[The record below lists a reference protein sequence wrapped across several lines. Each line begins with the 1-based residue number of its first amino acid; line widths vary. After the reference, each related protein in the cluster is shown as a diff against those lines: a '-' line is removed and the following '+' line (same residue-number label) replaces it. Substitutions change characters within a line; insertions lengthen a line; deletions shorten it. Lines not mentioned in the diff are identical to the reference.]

1 MNLQLSTLQKYRE
14 IPLNHLNSYNYTYF
28 HHHQHHDLAIDMAQ
42 ENGNIGTLPDAAL
55 AVLNIFQKLGPD
67 GSVASASALLHT
79 KMTDVDTGKSAY
91 TDAEGNIVPREQVEI
106 HRMAYEALRLI
117 PEVTAEQLTAE
128 WEEEDKK
135 NAPADGTNTPADGI
149 NIPDGGSDISMDISD
164 GPSPPLDTE
173 MPNAPPPRSEADD
186 TNPLPDGAGDRPDD
200 GAADLDE
207 EVGNPEG
214 SLGGLDGSSD
224 GPAQDKPAILPPAKK
239 KPIVL
244 IDPSKNKSFDLTGED
259 DENPQDVDP
268 TTKKTKNDVQN
279 AINSFRNVVKTPSKN
294 AKKSSKSSKKK
305 KKSDKKAQKVVP
317 TPKNLKRKRVEESD
331 KEESAAEEDIGHVGN
346 KQPLAT
352 SPGPRNKRWSETKAW
367 RKLLKAEEDGECP
380 TDIDDL
386 VKAAKKEVGRD
397 LQKGY
402 VEKIMK
408 LKAIGFHDKCAQL
421 VAEQQANETLEEQLN
436 DALVKLTKANKT
448 IKNLQE
454 ENKRLK
460 NGVPKSMV
468 DTPKPKADTPKKK
481 KAKKSS
487 KSKPDS
493 TNTLD
498 LPAPNRDRPSVTV
511 PLSAIAY
518 ASIPDNIIEAGIS
531 MIRATDEEDWPDRAE
546 DWVKL
551 AESRPRFDYK

>member
-1 MNLQLSTLQKYRE
+1 VNLQLSTLQKYRE
-14 IPLNHLNSYNYTYF
+14 IPLNHLNSYNYIYF

-79 KMTDVDTGKSAY
+79 KMTDVATGKSAY

-106 HRMAYEALRLI
+106 YRMAYEALRLI
-117 PEVTAEQLTAE
+117 PEVNAEQLIAE

-135 NAPADGTNTPADGI
+135 NAPADGTDTPADGTNAPADGI
-149 NIPDGGSDISMDISD
+149 DIPDGGSDIPMDISD
-164 GPSPPLDTE
+164 GPSPPPDTE

-186 TNPLPDGAGDRPDD
+186 TNPLPDGAGDQPDD
-200 GAADLDE
+200 GAADFDE
-207 EVGNPEG
+207 EVDNPEG

-224 GPAQDKPAILPPAKK
+224 SPAQDKPPILPPAKR

-244 IDPSKNKSFDLTGED
+244 IDPAKNKSFDLTGED

-294 AKKSSKSSKKK
+294 AKKPSKSSKKK
-305 KKSDKKAQKVVP
+305 KKSDKKAQKVAP
-317 TPKNLKRKRVEESD
+317 TPENLKRKRVEESEESD
-331 KEESAAEEDIGHVGN
+331 KEESAADEDVGHVGN

-367 RKLLKAEEDGECP
+367 RKLLKAEEDKECP

-386 VKAAKKEVGRD
+386 VEAAKKEVGRD

-402 VEKIMK
+402 MEKIMK
-408 LKAIGFHDKCAQL
+408 LKVIGFHDKCAQL
-421 VAEQQANETLEEQLN
+421 VAEQQTNRRTTQRRFPQAHQGQQ
-436 DALVKLTKANKT
+436 DD
-448 IKNLQE
+448 QE
-454 ENKRLK
+454 PPGRKQ
-460 NGVPKSMV
+460 
-468 DTPKPKADTPKKK
+468 
-481 KAKKSS
+481 
-487 KSKPDS
+487 
-493 TNTLD
+493 
-498 LPAPNRDRPSVTV
+498 
-511 PLSAIAY
+511 
-518 ASIPDNIIEAGIS
+518 
-531 MIRATDEEDWPDRAE
+531 ATEGR
-546 DWVKL
+546 
-551 AESRPRFDYK
+551 RF